1 MSSVVVT
8 LLFVFSIFMLFLL
21 LSIIM
26 FTTALLIFSKEKR
39 AKSRGMDEEKKGGE
53 DG

>member
-8 LLFVFSIFMLFLL
+8 LLFIFSIFMLFLL

-39 AKSRGMDEEKKGGE
+39 AETREMDEEKTEGK
-53 DG
+53 DV